1 MPAPTTFA
9 DSLAR
14 RKASCSKLEER
25 EYWWRDHQQWLQA
38 CGYMLRP
45 RYRPG
50 WTPSWHDKKRS
61 FIECEDRIP
70 ISYDNHNQLDATRVS
85 DGKMVTLKRIVKS
98 EYPAEVEILE
108 FFSSDAIKDDPRNHC
123 VPVYAVLPVPET
135 EDTIILVQPVLRKFD
150 DPSFKTVGEVIE
162 SIHQIIQGVQ
172 FMHEHR
178 VTHGNIAGNVM
189 MDPSAVY
196 PDMYHPQSF
205 LDDSLDMKGFAKHYS
220 RTERPTKYY
229 FTGFE
234 RARRFSEYPHP
245 LVPSAS
251 GVPETQDHSSL
262 YQQGEFRTD
271 IDSVG
276 IMIKVQVLLAFSGLE
291 FLDTLVADMMEPD
304 PAKQPNIDMVVA
316 RFDEIRKRLKGRS
329 LRSRPVPKWREEHSL
344 VKAWKDC
351 RHACRMI
358 KYAIRGYSA
367 LPTPA

>member
-1 MPAPTTFA
+1 MTFA
-9 DSLAR
+9 DSLAQR
-14 RKASCSKLEER
+14 EASHSKLEER

-50 WTPSWHDKKRS
+50 WTPSWHGKKRWS
-61 FIECEDRIP
+61 FECEDGIAM
-70 ISYDNHNQLDATRVS
+70 SYDNQLDATRVS

-98 EYPAEVEILE
+98 EHPAELEILE

-135 EDTIILVQPVLRKFD
+135 EAQSYQYSLFSGSLTTLLLR
-150 DPSFKTVGEVIE
+150 
-162 SIHQIIQGVQ
+162 QLA
-172 FMHEHR
+172 R
-178 VTHGNIAGNVM
+178 NIAGNVM
-189 MDPSAVY
+189 MDPSAMY

-205 LDDSLDMKGFAKHYS
+205 LYDSLDMKGSAKHYS

-229 FTGFE
+229 YTGFE
-234 RARRFSEYPHP
+234 RARRFSEYPHL

-251 GVPETQDHSSL
+251 GVPEIQDHSSL
-262 YQQGEFRTD
+262 YQQWEFRTD
-271 IDSVG
+271 IYYVG
-276 IMIKVQVLLAFSGLE
+276 RTIKVHVLLAFSGLE
-291 FLDTLVADMMEPD
+291 FLDTLVADMMEYD

-316 RFDEIRKRLKGRS
+316 RFDEIRKQLKGRS
-329 LRSRPVPKWREEHSL
+329 LRSRLVPKWREEHSL